1 MLLALNSFPSFHV
14 NLLCGVSPNSKKKK
28 KNSGGRDVGKA
39 VQGKKGLDSP
49 GLFFSFRKEH
59 QRAWQM
65 AETVDHLEKKKSP
78 LTLFSLILNHST
90 FSFYVDSTKSSLIE

>member
-1 MLLALNSFPSFHV
+1 MRSLTKL
-14 NLLCGVSPNSKKKK
+14 KKN

-39 VQGKKGLDSP
+39 VQGKKGLESP

-65 AETVDHLEKKKSP
+65 AETVDHLEKKRSP
-78 LTLFSLILNHST
+78 LTLFSLILNHSM
-90 FSFYVDSTKSSLIE
+90 FSFYVDNTKTVL

>member
-1 MLLALNSFPSFHV
+1 MWSLTKL
-14 NLLCGVSPNSKKKK
+14 KKK
-28 KNSGGRDVGKA
+28 KNSGGGDVGKA

-65 AETVDHLEKKKSP
+65 AETVDHLEKKEKP
-78 LTLFSLILNHST
+78 PYLVFFYSLPQ
-90 FSFYVDSTKSSLIE
+90 YVFLLCGQY

>member
-1 MLLALNSFPSFHV
+1 MYPYITENTITNLTPKGTQCGYFEHLILFH
-14 NLLCGVSPNSKKKK
+14 LFTLIYYAESHQTKKK
-28 KNSGGRDVGKA
+28 KNSGGGDVGKA
-39 VQGKKGLDSP
+39 VQGKKGLESP

-78 LTLFSLILNHST
+78 LTLF
-90 FSFYVDSTKSSLIE
+90 

>member
-1 MLLALNSFPSFHV
+1 MWTLLALNSFPSFHV

-28 KNSGGRDVGKA
+28 NSGGGDVGKA

-65 AETVDHLEKKKSP
+65 AETVDHLEKKEKP
-78 LTLFSLILNHST
+78 PYLVF
-90 FSFYVDSTKSSLIE
+90 FYS